1 LSEEDS
7 LQLVPQGLGTLKGR
21 KIELVGLRG
30 DEKPPPRYISGLSEF
45 DRVNG
50 GGLVPGSATL
60 LGGDPGIGKSTLLIQ
75 AAAILGGGNR
85 VVYISG
91 EEAIDQLRLRAARL
105 NLAEAHVGLASTTS
119 VRDIISTLEGTSA
132 PDVVIIDSIQC
143 VYVDSLDSAPGTVTQ
158 VRTSAQE
165 LIRCAKHLGFA
176 LILVGHVTKEGAIAG
191 PRVLE
196 HMVDTVLYFEGDP
209 SHQFRILR
217 SVKNRFGPTDEI
229 GVFEMSDKGLLEV
242 PNPSALF
249 LTNHQSEVTG
259 ASVFAGLEG
268 SRPMLLEIQSLIAPS
283 QQATPR
289 RAVVGWDSSR
299 LAMIMAVL
307 EARCGV
313 VLAGSEVYLN
323 VAGGLRIK
331 EPAADLAVA
340 AALISSFTGH
350 PVISETVVFGELG
363 LSGEVR
369 AVSQMDVRLK
379 EAEKLGFARA
389 IIPAQRDKSKCNQS
403 RASDTE
409 LQILQV
415 EHLRDL
421 VLLFNENNLNN
432 FNSVLQGKA

>member
-1 LSEEDS
+1 
-7 LQLVPQGLGTLKGR
+7 
-21 KIELVGLRG
+21 
-30 DEKPPPRYISGLSEF
+30 
-45 DRVNG
+45 
-50 GGLVPGSATL
+50 
-60 LGGDPGIGKSTLLIQ
+60 
-75 AAAILGGGNR
+75 
-85 VVYISG
+85 
-91 EEAIDQLRLRAARL
+91 
-105 NLAEAHVGLASTTS
+105 
-119 VRDIISTLEGTSA
+119 
-132 PDVVIIDSIQC
+132 
-143 VYVDSLDSAPGTVTQ
+143 
-158 VRTSAQE
+158 
-165 LIRCAKHLGFA
+165 
-176 LILVGHVTKEGAIAG
+176 
-191 PRVLE
+191 
-196 HMVDTVLYFEGDP
+196 
-209 SHQFRILR
+209 
-217 SVKNRFGPTDEI
+217 
-229 GVFEMSDKGLLEV
+229 
-242 PNPSALF
+242 
-249 LTNHQSEVTG
+249 
-259 ASVFAGLEG
+259 
-268 SRPMLLEIQSLIAPS
+268 
-283 QQATPR
+283 
-289 RAVVGWDSSR
+289 
-299 LAMIMAVL
+299 MAVL